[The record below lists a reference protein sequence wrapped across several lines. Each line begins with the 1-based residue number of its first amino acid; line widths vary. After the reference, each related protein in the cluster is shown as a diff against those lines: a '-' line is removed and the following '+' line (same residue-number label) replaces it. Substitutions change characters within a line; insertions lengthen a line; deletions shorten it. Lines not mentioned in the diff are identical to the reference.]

1 MKLVLHIGTH
11 KTGTSALQQFLYANR
26 ARLAASGL
34 HYATP
39 THGLQEI
46 NVIENALI
54 VGKRDIVR
62 AFFAEQLDLAERN
75 GAHTILASAENFYAM
90 STFAALRR
98 RELCTNAVERD
109 RVLIETLQSLLPT
122 GIHTLQSVCYFR
134 RPDRYAESLYSQH
147 VKRGILFDGTFEA
160 FFQIINPALYYNEH
174 MLAWSDVVGENNC
187 IVRLYE
193 PAKADI
199 VSDFMKNVLGIGD
212 LASFA
217 SMNRRA
223 NERVSRDVLEFK
235 RLRNGT
241 TRVTERDMERTI
253 LGLLDEEMGFR
264 KAEPDYYQEFLS
276 PTARAGLLRRVDAEM
291 RALRASHGLPPF
303 PPFDLDAAKAAW
315 KPYPGLDD
323 QRRKE
328 IERHYHRISGRL
340 AFRLERLTLSFARLL
355 RENVPIGGRFLDL
368 LRGFGAKHALR
379 RWMRNLQLGDS

>member
-1 MKLVLHIGTH
+1 MYQRGGARPRTNRDAAVSLTYGHTH
-11 KTGTSALQQFLYANR
+11 ASERLLLSAP
-26 ARLAASGL
+26 G
-34 HYATP
+34 P
-39 THGLQEI
+39 
-46 NVIENALI
+46 
-54 VGKRDIVR
+54 
-62 AFFAEQLDLAERN
+62 
-75 GAHTILASAENFYAM
+75 
-90 STFAALRR
+90 
-98 RELCTNAVERD
+98 
-109 RVLIETLQSLLPT
+109 
-122 GIHTLQSVCYFR
+122 
-134 RPDRYAESLYSQH
+134 YAESLYSQH

-212 LASFA
+212 LAPFA

-276 PTARAGLLRRVDAEM
+276 PNCARRTLATSRRRDAGSTRLAWLTAVSTVR
-291 RALRASHGLPPF
+291 
-303 PPFDLDAAKAAW
+303 
-315 KPYPGLDD
+315 
-323 QRRKE
+323 
-328 IERHYHRISGRL
+328 SGR
-340 AFRLERLTLSFARLL
+340 REGSLEAL
-355 RENVPIGGRFLDL
+355 P
-368 LRGFGAKHALR
+368 GA
-379 RWMRNLQLGDS
+379 